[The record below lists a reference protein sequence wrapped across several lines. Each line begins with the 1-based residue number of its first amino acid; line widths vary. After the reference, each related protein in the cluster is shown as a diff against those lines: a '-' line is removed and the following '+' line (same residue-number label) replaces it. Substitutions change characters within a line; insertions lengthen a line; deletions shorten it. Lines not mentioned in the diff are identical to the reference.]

1 MKEFEIVTKIKLWP
15 FEELHPNDRQLVE
28 MAIKATEGAYAEYS
42 HFYVGA
48 AARLADGTIVT
59 GANQENA
66 AFPSSLCAE
75 RTTLFAAQ
83 ANYPTQPVETIA
95 IATTQRQRLSQ
106 SPNLTLWRLPTG
118 YDRRRRPLRHAHA
131 CAALWYRRRV
141 RHCVCQRPLAV
152 LFR

>member
-1 MKEFEIVTKIKLWP
+1 MKEFEIVTKIKLWS

-66 AFPSSLCAE
+66 AFPSGLRRTHNALCCTGKPSD
-75 RTTLFAAQ
+75 TT
-83 ANYPTQPVETIA
+83 
-95 IATTQRQRLSQ
+95 R
-106 SPNLTLWRLPTG
+106 
-118 YDRRRRPLRHAHA
+118 
-131 CAALWYRRRV
+131 
-141 RHCVCQRPLAV
+141 
-152 LFR
+152 

>member
-1 MKEFEIVTKIKLWP
+1 MKEFEIVTKIKLWS

-66 AFPSSLCAE
+66 AFPSGPAPNAQRSLLH
-75 RTTLFAAQ
+75 RQ
-83 ANYPTQPVETIA
+83 TI
-95 IATTQRQRLSQ
+95 RH
-106 SPNLTLWRLPTG
+106 N
-118 YDRRRRPLRHAHA
+118 PLR
-131 CAALWYRRRV
+131 
-141 RHCVCQRPLAV
+141 Q
-152 LFR
+152 

>member
-66 AFPSSLCAE
+66 SPSSSP
-75 RTTLFAAQ
+75 
-83 ANYPTQPVETIA
+83 N
-95 IATTQRQRLSQ
+95 ATTMKSY
-106 SPNLTLWRLPTG
+106 SPRPTESSSISLWQTNC
-118 YDRRRRPLRHAHA
+118 H
-131 CAALWYRRRV
+131 
-141 RHCVCQRPLAV
+141 
-152 LFR
+152 